1 MIVTISPSK
10 AHGRMEAPPSKSMA
24 HRLLICAGCAEGT
37 SVISNIDL
45 SGDIAA
51 TLDCLRALGAEAV
64 YENRC
69 VTMRGIDIRLLA
81 QPALLDCAECGST
94 LRFMIPLCLMSGQCF
109 EFAGSERLFTRPIS
123 VYEEICRKQK
133 LRFEKKGNRL
143 FTAGRLSA
151 GDYVIPGNIS
161 SQFISGL
168 LFVLPLLEED
178 SRICLVPPVVSR
190 PYIDMTIQALQQFG
204 VSAFWSDNCTLRIP
218 GGQKYLPQEDLRV
231 EGDYS
236 SAAFFDAFNLLG
248 GDVGLYGLNENS
260 LQGDR
265 IYRRY
270 FDRLKTGYADIDLS
284 DCPDL
289 GPVLMSLAA
298 ALHGAVFKG
307 TGRLKMKES
316 DRGAAMQQELGKMN
330 VRMELSEDRIF
341 IAPGL
346 CPPQQMLDGH
356 NDHRVVMALS
366 ILLAQTGGSIRGAQ
380 AVSKSLPDF
389 FDRLNELGIEMKIS
403 DETEPSG

>member
-1 MIVTISPSK
+1 
-10 AHGRMEAPPSKSMA
+10 MEAPPSKSMA

-51 TLDCLRALGAEAV
+51 TLNCLRALGAEAV

-69 VTMRGIDIRLLA
+69 VTMRGVDIRSLA

-109 EFAGSERLFTRPIS
+109 ELAGSERLFTRPIS
-123 VYEEICRKQK
+123 VYEEICRKQE
-133 LRFEKKGNRL
+133 LYFEKKGNCL

-204 VSAFWSDNCTLRIP
+204 VSASWSDNCTLRIS
-218 GGQKYLPQEDLRV
+218 GRQKYLPQEDLCV

-270 FDRLKTGYADIDLS
+270 FDRLKAGYADIDLS

-289 GPVLMSLAA
+289 LTIGFP
-298 ALHGAVFKG
+298 
-307 TGRLKMKES
+307 
-316 DRGAAMQQELGKMN
+316 
-330 VRMELSEDRIF
+330 
-341 IAPGL
+341 
-346 CPPQQMLDGH
+346 
-356 NDHRVVMALS
+356 
-366 ILLAQTGGSIRGAQ
+366 
-380 AVSKSLPDF
+380 
-389 FDRLNELGIEMKIS
+389 
-403 DETEPSG
+403 